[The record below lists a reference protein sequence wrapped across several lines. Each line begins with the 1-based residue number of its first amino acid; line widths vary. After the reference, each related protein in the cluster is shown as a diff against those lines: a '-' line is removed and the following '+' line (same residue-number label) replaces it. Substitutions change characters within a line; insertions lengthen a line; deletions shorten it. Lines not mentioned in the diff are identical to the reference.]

1 MAEFPFLWFII
12 IVTNAVIYTWI
23 YNSTKGSILLVAL
36 LHGALNIWGA
46 FIPGVS
52 PIADALVNCGGGRD
66 PDYRVGESKSLAPKT
81 GLCGLIMVDDTS
93 RSKIMQSGTEK
104 LAIAPSIRG
113 ADAT

>member
-1 MAEFPFLWFII
+1 MLLSIPGFLQQHKRQHLTCGTFAWCAEHM
-12 IVTNAVIYTWI
+12 
-23 YNSTKGSILLVAL
+23 GSIYP
-36 LHGALNIWGA
+36 WG
-46 FIPGVS
+46 IPDRGRS
-52 PIADALVNCGGGRD
+52 RQLCGGRD